1 MKMIGKWDKIQFIGR
16 RHKLKRVHSEK
27 KGSKQ
32 MYVVHFYEKSNLLVT
47 KGLDFLPSVD
57 EVIKVKGRK
66 GKVLEVAHMPE
77 NKVHVYLEL
86 EKIIKK
92 SLIIDDKKSRRR

>member
-1 MKMIGKWDKIQFIGR
+1 MKGLR
-16 RHKLKRVHSEK
+16 
-27 KGSKQ
+27 Q
-32 MYVVHFYEKSNLLVT
+32 MYVVNFYEKSNLLVT

-66 GKVLEVAHMPE
+66 GKVIEVTHVAE

-92 SLIIDDKKSRRR
+92 PLITNDKKGRRR